1 MKSIFHP
8 SLVNDPFED
17 PSVYV
22 DIPWERR
29 GLLFDLGANYHLP
42 TRKLLKVSDVF
53 VSHTHIDHFIGFD
66 HLLRQRLARDRPLR
80 LFGPPGITDRV
91 TGKLSGYT
99 WNLVQGYPF
108 VIDVIEIG
116 ETRLT
121 RTRLNAGEGFQAHVE
136 EESRVGGHPLRILED
151 NLFVAETTLLDHRI
165 PCGAYAVTERLH
177 VNIHRDGL
185 ERRGLPVGEWLRSLK
200 EQIRAGAPDDTPIEI
215 PEHGSLLLG
224 DLSEVVSLSP
234 GQKIAYVVDVAFH
247 QDNIDRIVALAA
259 NADLFFVGAPFLE
272 RDAERAR
279 ETRHLTAHQAGWLAR
294 RAGARRLE
302 VFHFSPRY
310 DGDSESLVREAEEA
324 FAGRSDGL
332 DFEDN
337 SYTSSSGGE

>member
-1 MKSIFHP
+1 VKSIFHP

-80 LFGPPGITDRV
+80 LFGPSGITDRV

-108 VIDVIEIG
+108 VIDVVEFG
-116 ETRLT
+116 NTRLT
-121 RTRLNAGEGFQAHVE
+121 RTRLESGKGFEPHLE
-136 EESRVGGHPLRILED
+136 EESRVRGYPLRILED

-165 PCGAYAVTERLH
+165 PCGAYAVSERLH
-177 VNIHRDGL
+177 VNIHRDAL
-185 ERRGLPVGEWLRSLK
+185 EKRGLPVGEWLRSLK
-200 EQIRAGAPDDTPIEI
+200 ERIRAGAPEDTPIGI
-215 PEHGSLLLG
+215 PGHGSRPLG
-224 DLSEVVSLSP
+224 ELSEVVSLSP

-247 QDNIDRIVALAA
+247 QDNIDRIVALASK
-259 NADLFFVGAPFLE
+259 ADLFFVGAHFLE
-272 RDAERAR
+272 RDAARAR
-279 ETRHLTAHQAGWLAR
+279 ETHHLTARQAGWLAR
-294 RAGARRLE
+294 RAGARRLA

-310 DGDSESLVREAEEA
+310 DGDSEALVREAEEA
-324 FAGRSDGL
+324 FSGRCDGL
-332 DFEDN
+332 DF
-337 SYTSSSGGE
+337 SG